1 MQKRQSIVLFL
12 FASLFLV
19 SGAAGLAYQ
28 IVWERLLELFFGVSM
43 VSVTLIVG
51 AFMAGLG
58 IGSLVGGRVARRVKN
73 TLLVYGLLELG
84 IAAFGLVSRP
94 LIFWIGQKTAG
105 SPYALVFL
113 ISFAILLIP
122 TTLMGMTLPFLTQ
135 SFVRRIETSGSVIGI
150 LYGINT
156 LGAAF
161 GTVLAGYVLIGA
173 YGFDGATT
181 IAVAMNAIVGLCAV
195 VLGRWQGRGVQ
206 LSESEPPASAPAIRW
221 GYKTILASSFLVG
234 FIGLGFEMLWIR
246 ILHIVNK
253 NTAYSFPSI
262 LFIFL
267 LGLALGGYIF
277 GRQADKS
284 RNPILLFCKLE
295 MTGAILAT
303 FTLLFFWW
311 SLRYNP
317 PWIQNFFETQKPALP
332 FVKVQHDLLFSKRLL
347 LATLW
352 DYFLPILILVLP
364 ASLVQ
369 GGGLPVLDRIAINNP
384 ALAGRRVG
392 DIHLA
397 NIIGSVAGTLVISF
411 ILLPGVGS
419 EWTLKLL
426 ALLTVSFLA
435 FYVLGLKG
443 EKFSEKPNKLF
454 QHVILSRVA
463 AKNLRFSREIL
474 AEKGDSSL
482 PTVTQNDIQDS
493 FHPNSKEGSKRDL
506 LQLAGFGFTLLLGIT
521 LTPGQGQFYTRL
533 YETGMQQE
541 AVISESGDSVLALT
555 YLPGSGKQ
563 EGLFWIG
570 GEVNSFFPPE
580 GIYETR
586 ALACAGASEPQRV
599 LVIGFGGGYTTLFF
613 KAIPGVDQIVVVELL
628 SDIAPFLTENL
639 ESVRVTLEDPR
650 VTYIVDDGRRY
661 LNASPDE
668 KFDLIAIDPLRE
680 HTAGHN
686 NLYSEEAMQIYLEHL
701 SPGGVLCAWMREDRV
716 IPHTIIR
723 VFPYADQFAN
733 ELVIASNAPISY
745 NSDYMDSIA
754 SEYRMFTD
762 GLYVNGLPAY
772 PSTQAALSSL
782 LADQGD
788 ILESEKNTPY
798 LTDLK
803 PWLEYYLLS
812 EPIK

>member
-1 MQKRQSIVLFL
+1 MQKRQPIILFL

-19 SGAAGLAYQ
+19 SGAAGLVYQ
-28 IVWERLLELFFGVSM
+28 IVWERLLELFFGVTM

-58 IGSLVGGRVARRVKN
+58 LGSLLGGRLARQVKN
-73 TLLVYGLLELG
+73 MLLVYGLLELG
-84 IAAFGLVSRP
+84 VAAFGLVSQP

-122 TTLMGMTLPFLTQ
+122 TTLMGMTLPLLTQ
-135 SFVRRIETSGSVIGI
+135 SFVHRVETSGSVIGI

-161 GTVLAGYVLIGA
+161 GTALAGFVLIGT
-173 YGFDGATT
+173 YGFDGTTT
-181 IAVAMNAIVGLCAV
+181 IAVAMNAIVGFLAV
-195 VLGRWQGRGVQ
+195 ILARWKGKDSQPSVPEVQ
-206 LSESEPPASAPAIRW
+206 TRAPAIQW
-221 GYKTILASSFLVG
+221 GYATILVSSFLVG

-277 GRQADKS
+277 GRAADRSK
-284 RNPILLFCKLE
+284 NPVLLFCKIE
-295 MTGAILAT
+295 MAGAILAT
-303 FTLLFFWW
+303 FTLLAFWW
-311 SLRYNP
+311 SLQYNP

-332 FVKVQHDLLFSKRLL
+332 FVKVQHELLFSKRLL
-347 LATLW
+347 LANLW
-352 DYFLPILILVLP
+352 DYFLPVLILVLP

-397 NIIGSVAGTLVISF
+397 NIIGSVAGTLAIGFV
-411 ILLPGVGS
+411 LLPGIGS

-426 ALLTVSFLA
+426 ALLTVSFSV
-435 FYVLGLKG
+435 FYFLSNSHQKVEGEEGYRGRAQPVHDTPRPNLLKG
-443 EKFSEKPNKLF
+443 YGKAGRER
-454 QHVILSRVA
+454 SR
-463 AKNLRFSREIL
+463 REM
-474 AEKGDSSL
+474 
-482 PTVTQNDIQDS
+482 
-493 FHPNSKEGSKRDL
+493 F
-506 LQLAGFGFTLLLGIT
+506 QLAGFGLILLLGIL
-521 LTPGQGQFYTRL
+521 LTPGKGQFYTRL
-533 YETGMQQE
+533 YETGMNQE

-555 YLPGSGKQ
+555 YVPGSDRQ

-570 GEVNSFFPPE
+570 GEVNSFFPPKSV
-580 GIYETR
+580 YENR
-586 ALACAGASEPQRV
+586 ALACAGASEPERV
-599 LVIGFGGGYTTLFF
+599 LVIGFGGGYTALFF
-613 KAIPGVDQIVVVELL
+613 KAIPGVEEIVVVELL
-628 SDIAPFLTENL
+628 GDIAPFLHENL
-639 ESVRVTLEDPR
+639 VSARVTLDDPR

-680 HTAGHN
+680 HFAGHN
-686 NLYSEEAMQIYLEHL
+686 NLYSEEALGLYLDHL
-701 SPGGVLCAWMREDRV
+701 SPGGVLCAWMKEDRIV
-716 IPHTIIR
+716 PHTVAR
-723 VFPYADQFAN
+723 VFPYADLYLN
-733 ELVIASNAPISY
+733 ELMIASDAPITYNPDYMDVIAS
-745 NSDYMDSIA
+745 DYRTFVDQ
-754 SEYRMFTD
+754 
-762 GLYVNGLPAY
+762 LYVNGLPDY
-772 PSTQAALSSL
+772 PTTEAALSGLIASQ
-782 LADQGD
+782 DD
-788 ILESEKNTPY
+788 ILEAEKNTPY

-803 PWLEYYLLS
+803 PWLEYYLLRK
-812 EPIK
+812 PIK